1 MSGGKAD
8 PVKREIMILEAL
20 KGGPNIIQLIA
31 VVKDSET
38 DQKSIITEYVEHEAL
53 EDIQD

>member
-38 DQKSIITEYVEHEAL
+38 DQKSIITEYVENEAL
-53 EDIQD
+53 EDV